1 MSRAREA
8 AGLVVAEEAAVGTV
22 AVGVLAAVAATV
34 AAVADTRLLQ

>member
-22 AVGVLAAVAATV
+22 AVGVLAAAATV